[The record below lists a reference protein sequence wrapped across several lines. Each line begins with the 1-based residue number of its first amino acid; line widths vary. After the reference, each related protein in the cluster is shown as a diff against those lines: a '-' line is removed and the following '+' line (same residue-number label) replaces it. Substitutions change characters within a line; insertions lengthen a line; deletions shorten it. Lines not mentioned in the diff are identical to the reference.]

1 MTIGSYRVWSQQK
14 LFVKGKRHL
23 FFARRGFILWRKGCH
38 CWIARTPHPTVC
50 SSRGTHGQVF
60 QHIVVDLCW
69 HLFILNNLP
78 ENMIINHEKGLNN
91 LLDRLQSSSI
101 LPKVPVLFLPVAF
114 LFLVWVFAQP
124 ACLVI
129 FSTIIDWGLSS
140 TFCVKNH
147 ANTFSTS
154 AKHQFV

>member
-1 MTIGSYRVWSQQK
+1 M
-14 LFVKGKRHL
+14 KGKRHL
-23 FFARRGFILWRKGCH
+23 FWARMGFILWRKGCH
-38 CWIARTPHPTVC
+38 CWIAGNPHPTVC
-50 SSRGTHGQVF
+50 SSRSSGTHRQVF
-60 QHIVVDLCW
+60 QHIIVDLCW
-69 HLFILNNLP
+69 NLFFLNNLS
-78 ENMIINHEKGLNN
+78 ENMIMNHENRWLDN
-91 LLDRLQSSSI
+91 LLDRLQSSPI